1 MLSFNPQKE
10 NCTACTACYSVC
22 PMHCISMQK
31 DEEGF
36 LYPTA
41 SYEECISCGLCEEV
55 CPSVQKGIDIKQTH
69 HAYAAV
75 SRRHDIWQRS
85 TSGGLFS
92 EICLAWG
99 DDDTWFYGAAWN
111 GFDVTHIGVKGV
123 HNLKALCRSK
133 YIESQIR
140 DVIIDIEQKLQ
151 KKQKVIFCGTPCQ
164 VAGLRQYL
172 RNDYKNLLLIDLIC
186 HGVGSPSVFKSCIE
200 EMEKQSEKKISHYE
214 FRAKRQVHETD
225 YLSQLSFSD
234 GNKQYIIEDPYLQL
248 FLKQL
253 CLRPSCGK
261 NCQYR
266 NGIRPGDIT
275 IADFKGLFNI
285 FPHLL
290 GEKKNYSTVISNT
303 PKGEQAIEE
312 LRKNVKL
319 LACSTDDIL
328 RFNPL
333 FAKQTWFSDSRDQF
347 FKEYVSN
354 PLVSIQKWTK
364 PYKKYSLSF
373 RQNLFNRLPIFARK
387 LILKLKNNG

>member
-1 MLSFNPQKE
+1 
-10 NCTACTACYSVC
+10 
-22 PMHCISMQK
+22 
-31 DEEGF
+31 
-36 LYPTA
+36 
-41 SYEECISCGLCEEV
+41 
-55 CPSVQKGIDIKQTH
+55 
-69 HAYAAV
+69 
-75 SRRHDIWQRS
+75 
-85 TSGGLFS
+85 
-92 EICLAWG
+92 
-99 DDDTWFYGAAWN
+99 
-111 GFDVTHIGVKGV
+111 
-123 HNLKALCRSK
+123 
-133 YIESQIR
+133 
-140 DVIIDIEQKLQ
+140 
-151 KKQKVIFCGTPCQ
+151 
-164 VAGLRQYL
+164 
-172 RNDYKNLLLIDLIC
+172 
-186 HGVGSPSVFKSCIE
+186 
-200 EMEKQSEKKISHYE
+200 MEKQSEKKISHYE

-354 PLVSIQKWTK
+354 SLVSIQKWTK